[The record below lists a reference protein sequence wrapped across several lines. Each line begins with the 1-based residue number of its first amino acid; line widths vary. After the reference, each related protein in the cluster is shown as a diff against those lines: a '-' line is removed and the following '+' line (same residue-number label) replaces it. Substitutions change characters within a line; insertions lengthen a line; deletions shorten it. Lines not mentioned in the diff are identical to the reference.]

1 MWRRV
6 QVVGL
11 AAALSIGC
19 ENAPVTRP
27 REETTAPTPVVIA
40 TDTVVDESV
49 RFDGG
54 AQDVASRAAQET
66 RPETDLRP
74 RLGLPH
80 DHTKPVDHLA
90 RARALEDEGDL
101 RGALLESRRAV
112 HDDPESSAAHESA
125 ARHAR
130 ASGDRALA
138 KTAYVALADLVP
150 TDPLPLLRLARIFL
164 AEGDVASARLSA
176 SEALERDPGLAEAH
190 HLRGRAELSA
200 SHLPAAI
207 ADFKRATELDS
218 RHGHAFNNLGYAYLL
233 ANEPL
238 LAVPPL
244 IRAAELLPAIAY
256 VHNNLGIAYEKTGRP
271 SDARSAYAAAL
282 SIRPTYVKA
291 IVNKSRVNKLAAA
304 GRSLNDASP
313 ALEQDE
319 PVESLAP
326 SEPVAPPPLPELP
339 TVFPGDLGERVDVE
353 MREVRPV
360 ETNPAGSET
369 KTPGDDVSGVD
380 AKPEEVTLH
389 QDESDREG
397 CSQ

>member
-6 QVVGL
+6 QVLGL
-11 AAALSIGC
+11 AAALSVGC
-19 ENAPVTRP
+19 ESAPVTRP
-27 REETTAPTPVVIA
+27 LEESTAPAPLAAA
-40 TDTVVDESV
+40 TDTGADASV
-49 RFDGG
+49 GSDGG
-54 AQDVASRAAQET
+54 AQDVALRTEGET
-66 RPETDLRP
+66 RPETQLRP

-80 DHTKPVDHLA
+80 DDAKPVDHLA
-90 RARALEDEGDL
+90 RARELKDEGDL

-112 HDDPESSAAHESA
+112 HDDPGSSAAHESA

-130 ASGDRALA
+130 ATGDRELA
-138 KTAYVALADLVP
+138 KAAYLALGDLVP
-150 TDPLPLLRLARIFL
+150 TDPLPLIRLARSFL
-164 AEGDVASARLSA
+164 AEGDAASARLSA

-190 HLRGRAELSA
+190 HLRGRAQLSL
-200 SHLPAAI
+200 SHLPGAI

-244 IRAAELLPAIAY
+244 TRAAELLPAVAY

-271 SDARSAYAAAL
+271 SDARAAYAAAL
-282 SIRPTYVKA
+282 SIRPNYVKA
-291 IVNKSRVNKLAAA
+291 IVNKGRVNKLAAA
-304 GRSLNDASP
+304 GPSLNDASP

-319 PVESLAP
+319 PFESLAP
-326 SEPVAPPPLPELP
+326 TDPVAPAPLPELP
-339 TVFPGDLGERVDVE
+339 TVFPGDLGERLDLE
-353 MREVRPV
+353 SREVRPV
-360 ETNPAGSET
+360 ETNPAGSAT

-380 AKPEEVTLH
+380 ARPEEVTLH
-389 QDESDREG
+389 QDEWDGEG